1 MLMECYGVVIG
12 GDRFVGSTFIDNLL
26 RMEKNPDVKYIVLL
40 GEVGGIEE
48 YKVIE
53 AVKSGEITKP
63 IIAWCIGTIAKY
75 YDSGVQF
82 GHAGASANSDMETA
96 EAKNRAM
103 AEAGIHVPSS
113 FNDLPATIK
122 KVYESLNL
130 EPIPEPEMN
139 KIPSYR
145 RPKPVYLYHI

>member
-1 MLMECYGVVIG
+1 MK
-12 GDRFVGSTFIDNLL
+12 T
-26 RMEKNPDVKYIVLL
+26 
-40 GEVGGIEE
+40 
-48 YKVIE
+48 
-53 AVKSGEITKP
+53 GEITKP

-103 AEAGIHVPSS
+103 AEAGIHVPSP

-122 KVYESLNL
+122 EVYESLNL

-145 RPKPVYLYHI
+145 RPKQFICTISDDRGEAGLAYAGYPISSVALPSTGKILDI

>member
-1 MLMECYGVVIG
+1 VERL
-12 GDRFVGSTFIDNLL
+12 
-26 RMEKNPDVKYIVLL
+26 
-40 GEVGGIEE
+40 
-48 YKVIE
+48 
-53 AVKSGEITKP
+53 TKP

-96 EAKNRAM
+96 EAKNKAM
-103 AEAGIHVPSS
+103 KEAGIHVPSS

-122 KVYESLNL
+122 EVYESLNL

-145 RPKPVYLYHI
+145 RPKQFICTISDDRGEEATYAGYPISSVALPSTGKSIRRWLSHF

>member
-1 MLMECYGVVIG
+1 MVVYSTELSNIISLNADGIAEGVAIG

-26 RMEKNPDVKYIVLL
+26 RMEKNPDVKYMVLL

-63 IIAWCIGTIAKY
+63 IIAWLVLEQLLNIMTP
-75 YDSGVQF
+75 GVQF

-96 EAKNRAM
+96 ER
-103 AEAGIHVPSS
+103 
-113 FNDLPATIK
+113 
-122 KVYESLNL
+122 
-130 EPIPEPEMN
+130 
-139 KIPSYR
+139 
-145 RPKPVYLYHI
+145 